1 MDERDKPLILV
12 VDDEDS
18 NLRLMKA
25 ILTAWNYRVELAVN
39 GLEALAK
46 TRALEP
52 EIVLLDVMLPDIDGF
67 EVATR
72 LKSDPDLAGI
82 PVVMVTALTSKEDRV
97 KALEAGADD
106 FLSKPVDRAEL
117 QARVRSLIQV
127 RAYHRHMKEYQTRL
141 ESEVARKTRELKEYI
156 EKLRI
161 AYLDTIHRLS
171 RAAEYRDQETYQH
184 IVRMGY
190 LSAAIARQLGFSE
203 EDVDTMLCAAPMHD
217 VGKIGIPDRILLKPG
232 KLTEAE
238 RKLMEEHT
246 IIGGRILEKPLNP
259 YTEWA
264 RVIALTHHERW
275 DGTGYPRRLEGENIP
290 LIGRIVAVADVFDAL
305 TSRRPYKEPFPLDVS
320 FDIVKGA
327 RGSHFDP
334 RVVDAFLEIK
344 DEVVRIKEQFSDDDE
359 SRLYQ
364 MVSLASL
371 SEQTGDGETAGARE
385 GRDADQAR
393 KDNGTN
399 GTSVHGPSAQP

>member
-1 MDERDKPLILV
+1 MDQHLKPLILV

-25 ILTAWNYRVELAVN
+25 ILTAWDCRVALAAT
-39 GLEALAK
+39 GHEALEK

-67 EVATR
+67 EVAAR
-72 LKSDPDLAGI
+72 LKSDPELAVI
-82 PVVMVTALTSKEDRV
+82 PVVMITALTSKEDRV

-117 QARVRSLIQV
+117 QARVRSLLQV
-127 RAYHRHMKEYQTRL
+127 RAYHRHMKEYQIRL
-141 ESEVARKTRELKEYI
+141 ESEVARKTRELKEYV
-156 EKLRI
+156 EKLRVS
-161 AYLDTIHRLS
+161 YLDTIHRLS

-190 LSAAIARQLGFSE
+190 LSAAIARQLGFSDK
-203 EDVDTMLCAAPMHD
+203 DVDTMLCAAPMHD
-217 VGKIGIPDRILLKPG
+217 VGKIGIPDKILLKPG
-232 KLTEAE
+232 RLTPGE
-238 RKLMEEHT
+238 RKIMEKHT
-246 IIGGRILEKPLNP
+246 LIGGSILEKPLND

-275 DGTGYPRRLEGENIP
+275 NGTGYPNRLKGEDIP

-305 TSRRPYKEPFPLDVS
+305 SSKRPYKDPFPLDVS
-320 FDIVKGA
+320 FEIVKDD
-327 RGSHFDP
+327 RGTHFDP
-334 RVVDAFLEIK
+334 EVVDAFLEIE
-344 DEVVRIKEQFSDDDE
+344 DEVIDIKQRFSDDDD

-364 MVSLASL
+364 MVTLASL
-371 SEQTGDGETAGARE
+371 TDQVVQPSEDDPNNAAAGHHPRETNDE
-385 GRDADQAR
+385 
-393 KDNGTN
+393 
-399 GTSVHGPSAQP
+399 QPRP